1 MRSTF
6 QELASEHINSDPFSS
21 LVLGDIGA
29 YGFRKLIC
37 EHPGRAINL
46 GIFEQ
51 AMVGYAA
58 GLSKGGFKPILHTIA
73 SFLIERCLEQIKVD
87 FGYQGLPATFVS
99 VGGSLDYGYL
109 GATHHSPG
117 DVAAFGAIPNTEIW
131 VPSTTA
137 ELKIILPTTFK
148 NENLSYVRLS
158 ERTSNSL
165 QVSIDFDGQQIIQKG
180 RNGTLVVIG
189 PAIIEVQNWI
199 NQFEGNVLYVS
210 KVSPFP
216 IETLLKIHDRGKPI
230 AIIEPYYQ
238 GTTLLVE
245 PRLAEFGPIYCKGIP
260 RKFVRSYNSTEGHLV
275 ELGLDE
281 PGLKSFVKRV
291 FSEV

>member
-6 QELASEHINSDPFSS
+6 QELAGEQINGDPFST

-29 YGFRKLIC
+29 YGFRHLIAAN
-37 EHPGRAINL
+37 PGRAINL

-73 SFLIERCLEQIKVD
+73 SFLVERCLEQIKVD
-87 FGYQGLPATFVS
+87 FGYQGLPGTFVS
-99 VGGSLDYGYL
+99 VGSSMDYGYL

-137 ELKIILPTTFK
+137 ELKIILPATFK
-148 NENLSYVRLS
+148 NANLSYVRLS
-158 ERTSNSL
+158 ERTSKSL
-165 QVSIDFDGQQIIQKG
+165 TVDSNFVGQKIIQQG
-180 RNGTLVVIG
+180 RKGTLVVIG
-189 PAIIEVQNWI
+189 PSIIEVQDWI
-199 NQFEGNVLYVS
+199 GQFDGNVLYVS

-216 IETLLKIHDRGKPI
+216 LEDLLEFHDQGKPI
-230 AIIEPYYQ
+230 AIVEPYYE
-238 GTTLLVE
+238 GTTLLLE
-245 PRLAEFGPIYCKGIP
+245 PKLAELGPIYCKGIP
-260 RKFVRSYNSTEGHLV
+260 RQFIRSYNSTEGHLKD
-275 ELGLDE
+275 LDLDV
-281 PGLKSFVKRV
+281 PGMQRFVKKV
-291 FSEV
+291 FSDV